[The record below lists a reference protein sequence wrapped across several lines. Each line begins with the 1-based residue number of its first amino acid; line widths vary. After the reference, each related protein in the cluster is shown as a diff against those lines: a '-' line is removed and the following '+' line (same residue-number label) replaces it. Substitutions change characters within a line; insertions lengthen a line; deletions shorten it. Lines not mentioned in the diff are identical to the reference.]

1 MHLRD
6 FYEPSA
12 IALPLQ
18 AASRAEALPALVGL
32 LGLDPRA
39 RDTLL
44 RILTRRE
51 ELGST
56 GVGRGISIPHGRSLV
71 VNRVRL
77 AYGYHPEGLPW
88 DAMDAKPVHHFF
100 MIVAPPIEVSNQYL
114 PTLGQL
120 AGFAKEPGN
129 LEKLELVQT
138 AGEFLELF
146 GPKKS

>member
-51 ELGST
+51 ELGS
-56 GVGRGISIPHGRSLV
+56 L
-71 VNRVRL
+71 
-77 AYGYHPEGLPW
+77 W
-88 DAMDAKPVHHFF
+88 
-100 MIVAPPIEVSNQYL
+100 Q
-114 PTLGQL
+114 
-120 AGFAKEPGN
+120 
-129 LEKLELVQT
+129 
-138 AGEFLELF
+138 
-146 GPKKS
+146 